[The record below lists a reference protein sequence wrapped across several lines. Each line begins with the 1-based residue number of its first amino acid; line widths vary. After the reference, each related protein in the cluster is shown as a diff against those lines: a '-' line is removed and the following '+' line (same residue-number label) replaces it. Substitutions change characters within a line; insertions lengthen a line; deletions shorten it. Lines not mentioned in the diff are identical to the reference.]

1 MERVRVEE
9 FGESNVKIVDE
20 SILVFSRVSISK
32 FSRQLS
38 TFHGY
43 KGIYSRVCEECERS
57 FFYITGHSGNSV
69 SRMNESRGNCLAKL
83 YFLSCSA
90 PTVVTLQLPAYFT
103 RVAFQRVASSE
114 SFARNLQMHT
124 FLNFFIL
131 SHTQLLHNSHL
142 NTGYLIV
149 KLQKNLAWSKTN
161 T

>member
-1 MERVRVEE
+1 MSRLWMSQSW
-9 FGESNVKIVDE
+9 FSLGFLSQNFFWKL
-20 SILVFSRVSISK
+20 SIFRE
-32 FSRQLS
+32 
-38 TFHGY
+38 H
-43 KGIYSRVCEECERS
+43 KGICSSVCEECERS

-69 SRMNESRGNCLAKL
+69 SRMNGSRGNCLAKL

-90 PTVVTLQLPAYFT
+90 PTVVTLQLLACFT
-103 RVAFQRVASSE
+103 RVAFQRVASCE